1 MTPKDP
7 SEGLFLWPFPL
18 LCEFFS
24 CLLHTLFLSL
34 ASFSKTN
41 GTKLVKT
48 MKFFEVVDT
57 SNKKWYN
64 KLVWC
69 PLFRGA
75 DREPLSPS
83 LSFRHRSHGDTSG
96 KRRYIA

>member
-18 LCEFFS
+18 LCDFFS

-64 KLVWC
+64 KLVRY
-69 PLFRGA
+69 PFFGA
-75 DREPLSPS
+75 LTANP
-83 LSFRHRSHGDTSG
+83 
-96 KRRYIA
+96 